1 MLTFDSVYLSLPF
14 HHWNPAKPT
23 MQRPFSDLGMTAA
36 RPSAPSRQDSTGPA
50 YTPAF
55 PSDASPLSSP
65 HPSRPG
71 SRRQSFAHPF
81 PSLSRRGSMAS
92 GPRPITKAE
101 YSGPATPSL
110 LSRAG
115 SPTLPLGNDETKSS
129 YDGSRRG
136 SLAGLSGLGGL
147 GGFSGMSALDEK
159 RELKHGE
166 FIGSVDCGT
175 T

>member
-1 MLTFDSVYLSLPF
+1 
-14 HHWNPAKPT
+14 
-23 MQRPFSDLGMTAA
+23 
-36 RPSAPSRQDSTGPA
+36 
-50 YTPAF
+50 
-55 PSDASPLSSP
+55 
-65 HPSRPG
+65 
-71 SRRQSFAHPF
+71 
-81 PSLSRRGSMAS
+81 MAS

-115 SPTLPLGNDETKSS
+115 SPTLPLGNDDNRSS

-136 SLAGLSGLGGL
+136 SLAGLGGL

>member
-1 MLTFDSVYLSLPF
+1 
-14 HHWNPAKPT
+14 
-23 MQRPFSDLGMTAA
+23 
-36 RPSAPSRQDSTGPA
+36 
-50 YTPAF
+50 
-55 PSDASPLSSP
+55 
-65 HPSRPG
+65 
-71 SRRQSFAHPF
+71 
-81 PSLSRRGSMAS
+81 MAS

-115 SPTLPLGNDETKSS
+115 SPTLPLGNDETHSSGARSS

-136 SLAGLSGLGGL
+136 SLAGLGGL

-159 RELKHGE
+159 RELRHGE